1 MGYSCY
7 RASRCFLAHCCPA
20 NLHQMRLCV
29 SAGGC
34 KHPHCSSSTCRYH
47 PIMFS
52 ESPQKHTKIQKYQN
66 FTALKSMYC
75 VSVLLLGLPPQ
86 WFLCS
91 RSVTEAWFNLL
102 AAADVS
108 AAWTTGSIDVVSDLL
123 AAALWDF
130 VIFWT
135 DWLSCLKWRIW
146 VVLDIMDYYSN
157 WIGLFSPPL
166 KLDSTTNSP
175 VSPLQRSPTPLFA
188 FGLLIRV
195 LKWFSFTRGQAYVI
209 YYHALI

>member
-1 MGYSCY
+1 MQIPSNHVLWITPKTHKNTQ
-7 RASRCFLAHCCPA
+7 SPEL
-20 NLHQMRLCV
+20 
-29 SAGGC
+29 
-34 KHPHCSSSTCRYH
+34 HCSKVYVLCFC
-47 PIMFS
+47 P
-52 ESPQKHTKIQKYQN
+52 SPR
-66 FTALKSMYC
+66 SP
-75 VSVLLLGLPPQ
+75 PPQ

-195 LKWFSFTRGQAYVI
+195 LKWFSFTQGQAYVI